1 MKSVAIVGRPNV
13 GKSTLFNRISRARDA
28 LVDDFP
34 GVTRDRKHAQ
44 VTWNEKTFAFIDT
57 GGYVS
62 GDTSLL
68 EGKAREQILLAL
80 DEAEVLLFVAD
91 AKTGLHP
98 EDTLILDLLRRT
110 SKPIFFAVNKI
121 DGPEQ
126 TRHISDFYELGIERI
141 YPISASHGFGIGELM
156 NDLAAAIPSLSQDL
170 SLDDD
175 HENREIRLAIVGRP
189 NVGKSTLV
197 NQLLGTNRVIVSPIP
212 GTTRDAVDS
221 AFEQNG
227 QRYTIIDTAGI
238 RRKGKT
244 REKLEKLSIIKALKS
259 VDRCHIAILLMDA
272 LEGVTDQDLHIAGYL
287 QDRSRACIIGINKWD
302 LLNPSSREA
311 RGLIQNVKDRFRFF
325 PFAPILTFSAATGKK
340 VGKILPTVREVFQ
353 QYNERVST
361 GVVNRVL
368 EKALQQHEPPMVSG
382 RRLKFFYA
390 TQASIRPPTFVL
402 FCNYPHMVH
411 FSYERFLTN
420 QFREAFGLDKTPI
433 RLLFRGRQ
441 RGATEE

>member
-1 MKSVAIVGRPNV
+1 M
-13 GKSTLFNRISRARDA
+13 GKSTLFNRISKARDA

-34 GVTRDRKHAQ
+34 GVTRDRRHAQ
-44 VTWNEKTFAFIDT
+44 ITWNDKTFGFIDT
-57 GGYVS
+57 GGYIARDASVI
-62 GDTSLL
+62 
-68 EGKAREQILLAL
+68 EEKAREQILMAL
-80 DEAEVLLFVAD
+80 EEAEILLFVAD
-91 AKTGLHP
+91 AKTGVHP

-126 TRHISDFYELGIERI
+126 TKHIADFYELGLERI
-141 YPISASHGFGIGELM
+141 YPISASHGFGMGELM
-156 NDLAAAIPSLSQDL
+156 SDLAQAIPSSPGEL
-170 SLDDD
+170 SLDD
-175 HENREIRLAIVGRP
+175 ENESREIRLAIVGRP

-221 AFEQNG
+221 VFERNG

-244 REKLEKLSIIKALKS
+244 KEKLEKLSIIKALKS
-259 VDRCHIAILLMDA
+259 VDRCHVAILLLDP

-287 QDRSRACIIGINKWD
+287 QDRSRACIIGVNKWD
-302 LLNPSSREA
+302 LFNPTSREA
-311 RGLIQNVKDRFRFF
+311 KGLIQDVKDRFRFF
-325 PFAPILTFSAATGKK
+325 PFAPILTFSAATGKR
-340 VGKILPTVREVFQ
+340 VGRILPTVKEVFQ

-441 RGATEE
+441 RGAPEE